1 MTVAVYWKRLFSCII
16 NAMYCCFFVFYL
28 IRRVCIWSTMFKI
41 CSMTFILQQINI
53 IKDKI
58 TPFNWCFLS
67 NLIFKK
73 KWLKALFYNFIFLL
87 LFISSILSLL
97 TYITNSSLLSLEDIK
112 LISIVNWILQIQ
124 YSLLDHLRYLLNMV
138 YFIRIFLNW

>member
-1 MTVAVYWKRLFSCII
+1 MTVAVYWKRLFSFII
-16 NAMYCCFFVFYL
+16 NAIYCCFFVFYL

-58 TPFNWCFLS
+58 TAFNWCFLS

-112 LISIVNWILQIQ
+112 LISIVNWIFQIR